1 MAKDIMVVA
10 TITSLEVAEMV
21 EKRHRDLVRDIKKY
35 SKYIEES
42 NNELG
47 VRKNAQSSKEDES
60 LGLVKNDESSE
71 DDLGEL
77 NFQPSSEKSNAVKND
92 VVKDNRL
99 KIESVK
105 NNQRK
110 NARVEDGFIDLDEFW
125 TDSTYL
131 DKKGESRPCYNITK
145 KGCEFIA
152 HKCTGKKGVVFTA
165 RYINK
170 FHELEEKANNGTT
183 AMVSKTPAPLTTTFY
198 QKNLYRI
205 SIFCKAT
212 GMTKKQFIHN
222 FIITIGEKYDINKAT
237 AQYILENGSKPRYIL
252 ELLDYFPE
260 MGETAQNFFDKI
272 YNEYVKEKK
281 EDGSKEV

>member
-10 TITSLEVAEMV
+10 TISSLEVAEMV

-47 VRKNAQSSKEDES
+47 VRKNARISDE
-60 LGLVKNDESSE
+60 
-71 DDLGEL
+71 
-77 NFQPSSEKSNAVKND
+77 
-92 VVKDNRL
+92 
-99 KIESVK
+99 
-105 NNQRK
+105 
-110 NARVEDGFIDLDEFW
+110 FIDLDEFW
-125 TDSTYL
+125 KESTYINQQNR
-131 DKKGESRPCYNITK
+131 EMPCFNITK

-170 FHELEEKANNGTT
+170 FHELEGKANNGTT
-183 AMVSKTPAPLTTTFY
+183 ALVSKTPAPLTTTFY
-198 QKNLYRI
+198 HKNLYRI
-205 SIFCKAT
+205 EIFCKAM

-237 AQYILENGSKPRYIL
+237 AQYILENGQKPRFIL
-252 ELLDYFPE
+252 EILDYFPE

-281 EDGSKEV
+281 EDGSTEA